1 MQKVFRYE
9 DAIRNEG
16 IAEGTSKGRKEAE
29 DELKP
34 MIEAERQQKEQAEQQ
49 ALQEKQKAEQAE
61 QQALQEKQKAEQA
74 ELQALQEKQKLIQT
88 VVFLKSLGIDNKIIS
103 QKTGLLIDEIEKL

>member
-1 MQKVFRYE
+1 MTFQRKIESDEEIRYINDYDEYMQKVFRYE

-49 ALQEKQKAEQAE
+49 ALQEKQK
-61 QQALQEKQKAEQA
+61 
-74 ELQALQEKQKLIQT
+74 LIQT